1 MIDPTVKFSMQKI
14 SSYPVIQKKFNLM
27 KEEDDEREKEEKA
40 GIGDDRYT
48 IVTIALACQLLTRHK
63 NTYEHG
69 ERTEYVICNIK
80 KHIDYDFLWTCVSR
94 HQINLFLK

>member
-1 MIDPTVKFSMQKI
+1 
-14 SSYPVIQKKFNLM
+14 M
-27 KEEDDEREKEEKA
+27 KEKKKKKA

-63 NTYEHG
+63 TTYEYG

-80 KHIDYDFLWTCVSR
+80 KHIDYEYDDFLWTCVSR
-94 HQINLFLK
+94 HQLICF